1 MNRLSKILLGIIIVL
16 VVALGLMTYEYIELR
31 KSAKYSLDSILELSE
46 ELQKAYIRIEELE
59 KGNL

>member
-16 VVALGLMTYEYIELR
+16 VVALGLMTHEYIELR